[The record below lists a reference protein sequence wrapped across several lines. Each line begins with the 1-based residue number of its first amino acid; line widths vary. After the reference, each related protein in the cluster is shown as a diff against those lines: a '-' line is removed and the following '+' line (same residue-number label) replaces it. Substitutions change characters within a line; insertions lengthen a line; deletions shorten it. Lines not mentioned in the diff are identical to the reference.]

1 MTKIHNRCVTVTHL
15 EYKSNSNHTGAIPTT
30 PCKRILRKVS
40 KYMEILAIL
49 TALVVSV
56 FLSFVILELIIILIT
71 NRKIREIKKSLSR
84 LSTRI
89 SECNSI
95 LESINEDSKSSLHP

>member
-1 MTKIHNRCVTVTHL
+1 
-15 EYKSNSNHTGAIPTT
+15 
-30 PCKRILRKVS
+30 
-40 KYMEILAIL
+40 MEILAIL

-89 SECNSI
+89 SECNTI
-95 LESINEDSKSSLHP
+95 LESINEDSKSSPHP